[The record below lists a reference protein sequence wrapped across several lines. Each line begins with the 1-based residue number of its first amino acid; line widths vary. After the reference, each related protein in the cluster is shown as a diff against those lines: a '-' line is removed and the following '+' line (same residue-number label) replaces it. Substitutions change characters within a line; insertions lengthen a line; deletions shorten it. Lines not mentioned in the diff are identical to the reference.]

1 MTEQPDLTLYKLI
14 HKGMQ
19 ADTARLAACSPTP
32 LAASPRP
39 TAPDELPALVRWY
52 DGFFHDFELH
62 HAAKDELF
70 FLPWPNGF
78 RSSPTAWPSRRPPM
92 KVIWLATR
100 GRYARLAQKALGG
113 DVRIRARVAA

>member
-14 HKGMQ
+14 HKGMR
-19 ADTARLAACSPTP
+19 ADTARLAAAVSGLTE
-32 LAASPRP
+32 ADRAGRM
-39 TAPDELPALVRWY
+39 PALVRWY

-62 HAAKDELF
+62 HAAEDELF